1 MCWQAG
7 KQTGRGGAA
16 LPSWAPGA
24 RHSAVSG
31 SVSQHNHA
39 ASHAALS
46 PKRPHAARRAARVRC
61 KTAPGVA
68 RLPARNHC
76 GNRHRG
82 RSFTIDSTP
91 LRAREQENK
100 ESRRTGAD
108 DGCPLLPCSLFPYR
122 DACAPL
128 KRPRICAPC
137 PGRFRAE
144 AAASERLF
152 GSTASPSTRGVYGD
166 FSNSGIGVVGSSCAH
181 FSQFGRGRK
190 TMAAHDVTH
199 CGPRVYDAAR
209 SGKSRRRP
217 GSPAAVSRCGRRT

>member
-46 PKRPHAARRAARVRC
+46 PKRPHAARRAARIGC

-91 LRAREQENK
+91 LRAREQENR
-100 ESRRTGAD
+100 SGRWVSPCSPT
-108 DGCPLLPCSLFPYR
+108 PLLPVPV
-122 DACAPL
+122 
-128 KRPRICAPC
+128 
-137 PGRFRAE
+137 PGRMRASE
-144 AAASERLF
+144 AAPHLCALPGAISCRSSGF
-152 GSTASPSTRGVYGD
+152 GTSLRFDRKSKHQRSLRRFFKLGHRRCREFVRACFAVRARPK
-166 FSNSGIGVVGSSCAH
+166 NH
-181 FSQFGRGRK
+181 GR
-190 TMAAHDVTH
+190 A
-199 CGPRVYDAAR
+199 
-209 SGKSRRRP
+209 
-217 GSPAAVSRCGRRT
+217 